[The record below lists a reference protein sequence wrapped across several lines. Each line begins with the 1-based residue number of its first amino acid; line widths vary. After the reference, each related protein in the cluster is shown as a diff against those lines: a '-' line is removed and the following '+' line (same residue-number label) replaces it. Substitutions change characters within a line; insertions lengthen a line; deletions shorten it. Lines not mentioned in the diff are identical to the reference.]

1 MAAPNI
7 FNPSNCTLS
16 RSSLAATT
24 SATAIVSNSAGSNT
38 AVRLTS
44 LYIANVSNSTANFT
58 ADIYNG
64 TAVQSNIATGIA
76 VPTGASI
83 VVITKESGIHLVEG
97 ESLRLTASANST
109 LQGTA
114 SYEVLS

>member
-16 RSSLAATT
+16 RSSLTATT
-24 SATAIVSNSAGSNT
+24 SAASIVSNAASSNT
-38 AVRLTS
+38 AVRVTS
-44 LYIANVSNSTANFT
+44 LYIANYGTATT
-58 ADIYNG
+58 AITVDVYNG
-64 TAVQSNIATGIA
+64 TAIQSNLAYTVSVPANATL
-76 VPTGASI
+76 
-83 VVITKESGIHLVEG
+83 VVITSDSKVHLTEG
-97 ESLRLTASANST
+97 ESIRLTASANNT

>member
-16 RSSLAATT
+16 RSSLTATTAAT
-24 SATAIVSNSAGSNT
+24 SIVSNAASSNT
-38 AVRLTS
+38 AVRVSS
-44 LYIANVSNSTANFT
+44 LYVANYGNATATLNV
-58 ADIYNG
+58 DVYNG
-64 TAVQSNIATGIA
+64 TAIQSNVVFGVSVPANAT
-76 VPTGASI
+76 I
-83 VVITKESGIHLVEG
+83 VVITAESKMHLVEG